1 MGIFQALSN
10 PLQHSLQQVHCYSS
24 SRLYAWNF
32 FFILKSF
39 FSNFRWFS
47 FPCPPPRWCLI
58 FFYKVVLLSSF
69 AHFLFQVKLP
79 SFLPPK
85 PYMLLF
91 FLLIQLLQLSSSSQW
106 HWMHRFLHRALLKS
120 QPSLCPSALPVHTKR
135 IRSSDCKCTQQMLQQ
150 QMLQQ
155 HRAVGLFSDPVYRD
169 PVLSHYLYHWCS
181 EK

>member
-1 MGIFQALSN
+1 M
-10 PLQHSLQQVHCYSS
+10 H
-24 SRLYAWNF
+24 RTF
-32 FFILKSF
+32 FFILESF
-39 FSNFRWFS
+39 FSDFRWFS
-47 FPCPPPRWCLI
+47 FPCPPPRWRLI
-58 FFYKVVLLSSF
+58 FFHKVVLFSSV

-79 SFLPPK
+79 SFFPPK

-120 QPSLCPSALPVHTKR
+120 QPSPCPSALPVHTKR
-135 IRSSDCKCTQQMLQQ
+135 IRSSDCKCTQQMLQK

-155 HRAVGLFSDPVYRD
+155 HRTVGLFSDPVYRD